1 MKNTTLKRVLVI
13 IMVVVMLAGLG
24 LTAFAAL
31 KVGDLDGDGRVTA
44 FDAQMWAE
52 YRANKRALTDEQKE
66 AAGDMEVSDMIDV
79 VLSENYEPT
88 GPIAAQMKT
97 MAPEPVFT
105 GKATDVSYYDAGMS
119 KVTINDAAKSITINQ
134 KGTTQKPIGLEFYKG
149 GKVINSS
156 AWAISM
162 DVALEI
168 DPDKTVVSSMT
179 FLATEDKNNGVG
191 FKFLKDM
198 DTPNNNAVKRYIH
211 RDGTRLQKSG
221 DEFVIRLTE
230 ESTWNSKL
238 VMMFCD
244 DVIYL
249 FMDCLTGQ
257 MELITSYPVDYEK
270 CIPQLEVLQHV
281 NVELTNYNAITNYN
295 AVKELHDQLLIPED
309 CKGEAKVLFLG
320 NSCLFY
326 YDVPNT
332 FARLAKNAGYY
343 VQVNAVCRSS
353 ARIDMFVNESD
364 YLYTLSQAEMA
375 RWDYD
380 SVVFQ
385 GLSTDTNTQSNMQRA
400 IEASRELVPVI
411 EATGAE
417 AYMFV
422 RPARMLR
429 DMDGDGTRET
439 FVVYTDGKGYEDLYG
454 GIAVEN
460 DIRACY
466 VNRAF
471 SLAYQE
477 DNNVDLWHT
486 DDAHSNPR
494 GCYLSACVM
503 FASYFNT
510 SCENVGDNGL
520 PAEDAAFLRQIA
532 DRVVLEGEMPN
543 W

>member
-1 MKNTTLKRVLVI
+1 MNKKTRRVLVLA
-13 IMVVVMLAGLG
+13 MVVVMLAGLG

-31 KVGDLDGDGRVTA
+31 KTGDINGDGRITA

-52 YRANKRALTDEQKE
+52 YKANKRQLNDEQIE
-66 AAGDMEVSDMIDV
+66 AGGDMQVGDIIDT
-79 VLSENYEPT
+79 VLTENYEPV
-88 GPIAAQMKT
+88 GPIAAQTKNI
-97 MAPEPVFT
+97 APEPWFT
-105 GKATDVSYYDAGMS
+105 GRASNDSYYTNGMS
-119 KVTINDAAKSITINQ
+119 KVTINDDAKSITIKQ
-134 KGTTQKPIGLEFYKG
+134 KGTLKDPVGIDFYKG
-149 GKVINSS
+149 GKAINSS

-191 FKFLKDM
+191 FKILKDM
-198 DTPNNNAVKRYIH
+198 DSPNNNAVKRYIH
-211 RDGTRLQKSG
+211 RDGTRLQASG

-238 VMMFCD
+238 IMMFCD

-257 MELITSYPVDYEK
+257 MEMITSYPVDYEK
-270 CIPQLEVLQHV
+270 CTPQLEVLQYV
-281 NVELTNYNAITNYN
+281 DVELTNINAITNYN
-295 AVKELHDQLLIPED
+295 AVKELHDELLIPAD
-309 CKGEAKVLFLG
+309 CKGEAKILFLG
-320 NSCLFY
+320 NSCTFY

-332 FARLAKNAGYY
+332 LARLAKNAGYY
-343 VQVNAVCRSS
+343 VQVNTVCRSS
-353 ARIDMFVNESD
+353 SRIDMFVNESD
-364 YLYTLSQAEMA
+364 YLYKLFHAEKD

-380 SVVFQ
+380 SIVFQ
-385 GLSTDTNTQSNMQRA
+385 GLSSDTDSQDRMDRA
-400 IEASRELVPVI
+400 IEGSRKLVPVI
-411 EATGAE
+411 EETGAE

-422 RPARMLR
+422 RPSRKLR
-429 DMDGDGTRET
+429 DMDGDGSLES
-439 FVVYTDGKGYEDLYG
+439 FVVYDDGKAYEGLFG
-454 GIAVEN
+454 GIAKEH
-460 DIRACY
+460 DLRACY

-471 SLAYQE
+471 ALAYQE

-494 GCYLSACVM
+494 GCYLTSCVM
-503 FASYFNT
+503 FASYFGV